1 MNHNEINI
9 EDLSERLTTLQIK
22 KKMKEE
28 EQEQVVS
35 EIHNLLDKIKPEDI
49 EQLQKISPKV
59 SVLRGLSIDD
69 VIANKDNI
77 QKTLYT
83 IMSELYTFLDNRL
96 KEFEEMI

>member
-35 EIHNLLDKIKPEDI
+35 DIHNLLDKIKPEDI
-49 EQLQKISPKV
+49 EQ
-59 SVLRGLSIDD
+59 
-69 VIANKDNI
+69 
-77 QKTLYT
+77 
-83 IMSELYTFLDNRL
+83 
-96 KEFEEMI
+96 